1 MSVWNT
7 KVGDVARKDVV
18 TISPDRSIKEA
29 ASYMYSN
36 DIGSVVVVSPEG
48 VVIGIFTER
57 DLSRVVSQG
66 VPYDTPVGN
75 VMTRSPVTIKASEPL
90 SKAIEL
96 MNEKNIRHLPVVD
109 ESGRVVGIITTRDVT
124 ALTEKYLLS
133 TGYYGE

>member
-1 MSVWNT
+1 MSVWNM

-36 DIGSVVVVSPEG
+36 GIGSVVVVSPEG

-124 ALTEKYLLS
+124 AITEKYLLS

>member
-90 SKAIEL
+90 SKAVEL

-109 ESGRVVGIITTRDVT
+109 ESGRLVGIITTRDVT